1 MNHTLTKLSKLVDDT
16 LRRESARMPL
26 QLGRVLHRKSKMVSF
41 RVSLEDYERLRLFC
55 ASQGQRSVSDFARL
69 AVTSTLERP
78 GIITLAS
85 RVSEAEGRIAV
96 LTHKVSHLVDLVDSA
111 HE

>member
-1 MNHTLTKLSKLVDDT
+1 
-16 LRRESARMPL
+16 MPL
-26 QLGRVLHRKSKMVSF
+26 QVGRILHRKSKMVSF

-55 ASQGQRSVSDFARL
+55 SSQGQRSVSDFARL

-78 GIITLAS
+78 GSTTLAS
-85 RVSEAEGRIAV
+85 RVSDAEGRIEV
-96 LTHKVSHLVDLVDSA
+96 LTHRVSRLVDLVDPP